1 MPSKKSLYDLS
12 FDKGLAINTYES
24 YGFHYSNTLKLWRD
38 EFLKKDVAVQGKA
51 YMENE
56 TRVIGEY

>member
-1 MPSKKSLYDLS
+1 MDSATPGKPFVQNDIRVRDL
-12 FDKGLAINTYES
+12 
-24 YGFHYSNTLKLWRD
+24 
-38 EFLKKDVAVQGKA
+38 FLKKDVAVQGKA